1 MPRFSTPLPAKP
13 PFTRSLLTK
22 AAPAVALALA
32 AAGCGASARGATGTI
47 KIGYFQGAVAG
58 PESVVLANKDLAG
71 KVPGTIQ
78 LRPIDSGVAG
88 MAQLRAG
95 AFPFV
100 AGVGNPPFTGA
111 FTSGTEVKAVYV
123 EGIDA
128 SGLAVND
135 KIKAPGDLRKV
146 GVLVGSTLDFQLR
159 GWLKTRGLAG
169 KVQVASFASEAAE
182 AAAWKAGKI
191 DSVYISQSFLLEL
204 QKHKARVLVRST
216 DIAALGYAA
225 VNMLAV
231 SSPYAKQHPD
241 VVQALVCQMSKAEA
255 LVKGPQAER
264 YIRPAAKYVGVT
276 PEDAV
281 AATRT
286 YPYIPAS
293 EEASWLKGPDGTAAT
308 GRLAQNFK
316 LTAEF
321 LVTQGRAKSVPDPQ
335 KIAQHID
342 PSFWD
347 KAQSGGCK

>member
-1 MPRFSTPLPAKP
+1 MLRRPLPG
-13 PFTRSLLTK
+13 TLLPGEPRRPVRLV
-22 AAPAVALALA
+22 AAGAALALA
-32 AAGCGASARGATGTI
+32 AGCGTSARGATGSV

-58 PESVVLANKDLAG
+58 PEAIVVADKGMSA
-71 KVPGTIQ
+71 KVPGKIE

-111 FTSGTEVKAVYV
+111 FTSGTDVTAVYV

-128 SGLAVND
+128 SGLAVHD
-135 KIKAPGDLRKV
+135 SIRGPGDLRKV

-159 GWLKTRGLAG
+159 GWLKSQGRTGA
-169 KVQVASFASEAAE
+169 VQVAGFASEAAE

-191 DSVYISQSFLLEL
+191 DAVYISQSFLLEL
-204 QKHKARVLVRST
+204 QKHGARVLVRST
-216 DIAALGYAA
+216 DIAKLGYAA

-231 SSPYAKQHPD
+231 STPYARQHRD

-255 LVKGPQAER
+255 LVKGPQADR
-264 YIRPAAKYVGVT
+264 YITPAAKFVGVT
-276 PEDAV
+276 PADAI

-286 YPYIPAS
+286 YPYIPAA
-293 EEASWLKGPDGTAAT
+293 EEGAWLKGPDGTAAT
-308 GRLAQNFK
+308 GKLAQNFK

-321 LVTQGRAKSVPDPQ
+321 LVTQGRAKSVPDQ
-335 KIAQHID
+335 AAIARHID